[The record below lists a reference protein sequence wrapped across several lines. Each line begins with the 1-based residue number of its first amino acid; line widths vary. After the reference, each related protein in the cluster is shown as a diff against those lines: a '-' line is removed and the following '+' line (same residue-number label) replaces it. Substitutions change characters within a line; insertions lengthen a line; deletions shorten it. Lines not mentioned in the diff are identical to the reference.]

1 LIIMATS
8 KGEQRRAVLAET
20 AVRILVADGIE
31 GLNHRAVSARAEV
44 AVGLVTYYFPTVEDL
59 RRAAVDAL
67 AAADLARMQAVA
79 ADVDSRRRSARATAL
94 VVTDVS
100 VPGGHHELVAWYERY
115 VRGGR
120 EPLLAGYAR
129 QVNAAARGH
138 VATVLDRCGWSDE
151 IPADVALAVVDGAA
165 VGALAEGGSADDARA
180 AATRALT
187 AVLQTFGPRR
197 GQ

>member
-1 LIIMATS
+1 MIIMATS

-20 AVRILVADGIE
+20 AERILVADGIE
-31 GLNHRAVSARAEV
+31 GLNHRAVSARAGV
-44 AVGLVTYYFPTVEDL
+44 AVGLVTYYFPTADDL

-67 AAADLARMQAVA
+67 AAADLARMQAVL
-79 ADVDSRRRSARATAL
+79 ADVDPRRRSARATAL
-94 VVTDVS
+94 VVTEVS
-100 VPGGHHELVAWYERY
+100 VPASHQELVAWYERY

-138 VATVLDRCGWSDE
+138 VAAVLDRCGWSE
-151 IPADVALAVVDGAA
+151 IPADIALAVVDGAA

-180 AATRALT
+180 AATKALT
-187 AVLQTFGPRR
+187 VVLQTFRPRR